1 VLLEDFI
8 AELGAGLEGEEL
20 GESEGVVTVEE
31 SVSDLEMKL

>member
-20 GESEGVVTVEE
+20 GECESVVAVEEGVGYLA
-31 SVSDLEMKL
+31 LEK